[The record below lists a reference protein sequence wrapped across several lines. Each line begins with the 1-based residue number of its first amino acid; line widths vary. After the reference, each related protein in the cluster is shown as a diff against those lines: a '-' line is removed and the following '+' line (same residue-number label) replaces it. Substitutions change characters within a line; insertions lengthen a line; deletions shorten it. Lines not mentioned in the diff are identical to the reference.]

1 MTTPNQKSDA
11 RPISFILHNM
21 AMETAPIERKLVI
34 RPEDLSRNDQSRL
47 TTTQTLGG
55 AWADNFGGG
64 IPTIQLSGHTGWGSG
79 DLPNGLDE
87 FQALHDMVYVQWH
100 YQRAEALLQSRDP
113 DMVKLIFA
121 DKLDDFIW
129 VVAPQS
135 FTLRRNKSR
144 PLLSQYQINLTYL
157 SDDVRETLDQLE
169 DMNAMDTVDQTEEM
183 ASTEAMADVE
193 VSALDSIINSI
204 QKIADFIVSGISSV
218 LGTIKG
224 VFDKIVEITA
234 KVLSAVQRVISA
246 GMGIVGAVTSGL
258 LGIAGSLCRAA
269 ANVTSIV
276 HSVMSLPQ
284 QVKAQFQRVG
294 SAFENAFCVISNV
307 FKKRKFLPYF
317 DSLYGASNCSS
328 TAGGSPISRFDT
340 ENPFPVLFPVDSPA
354 FKMSS
359 SASAALGRLNTVD
372 PVLYP
377 QPISKLSAD
386 MYAVGTGIEILA

>member
-1 MTTPNQKSDA
+1 MTTPNMKSDV

-55 AWADNFGGG
+55 AWADNFGAGV
-64 IPTIQLSGHTGWGSG
+64 PTIQLSGHTGWGSG
-79 DLPNGLDE
+79 DLPNGLEE
-87 FQALHDMVYVQWH
+87 FQSLHEHVFKQWH
-100 YQRAEALLQSRDP
+100 KQRAEALLIARDP
-113 DMVKLIFA
+113 DKVKLIFA

-157 SDDVRETLDQLE
+157 SDDVQETLDQLE
-169 DMNAMDTVDQTEEM
+169 AMRAEE
-183 ASTEAMADVE
+183 TLADIE
-193 VSALDSIINSI
+193 ESALDSLINSI
-204 QKIADFIVSGISSV
+204 EKISTFIASGISSV

-224 VFDKIVEITA
+224 VFDKIVAITA
-234 KVLSAVQRVISA
+234 RALGAVQRVMKA
-246 GMGIVGAVTSGL
+246 GMGIVGAVSSGL
-258 LGIAGSLCRAA
+258 IGIAGSLSRAA
-269 ANVTSIV
+269 ANVTSMV

-284 QVKAQFQRVG
+284 RVKAQFQRVG
-294 SAFENAFCVISNV
+294 SAFENAFCVISNI
-307 FKKRKFLPYF
+307 FKKRQFLPLY

-328 TAGGSPISRFDT
+328 TAGGSPISRYDT
-340 ENPFPVLFPVDSPA
+340 ENPFPVLFPVDSPDV
-354 FKMSS
+354 KMSS

-377 QPISKLSAD
+377 HTISSLGAD
-386 MYAVGTGIEILA
+386 MHAVGSGIEILA